1 MQFYLTKAEVMK
13 PIALS
18 TILAG
23 IALIGLTAF
32 VGTSRPTLELSY
44 TNDCQDSTDWQ
55 NRLKAEGFDVRAAQV
70 SNLSLSEQ
78 QAMMITP
85 APMRDCKIGRVAG
98 YSVIGEVPSGD
109 IVTLLRRKPADV
121 IALALDGPAQETV
134 AIHYDG
140 SVERR
145 RSE

>member
-1 MQFYLTKAEVMK
+1 MR
-13 PIALS
+13 PIAL
-18 TILAG
+18 TTVLAG

-44 TNDCQDSTDWQ
+44 TADCRNSAYWQ
-55 NRLKAEGFDVRAAQV
+55 SRLVAEGFDVRAAQV

-78 QAMMITP
+78 QAMMTTP
-85 APMRDCKIGRVAG
+85 ASMRDCKIGRVAG
-98 YSVIGEVPSGD
+98 YSVIGEVASGD

-121 IALALDGPAQETV
+121 IALARDNQTDETV

-140 SVERR
+140 SVERSR
-145 RSE
+145 ARQ

>member
-1 MQFYLTKAEVMK
+1 MTKCAK
-13 PIALS
+13 DS
-18 TILAG
+18 G
-23 IALIGLTAF
+23 HY
-32 VGTSRPTLELSY
+32 RLELSY

-55 NRLKAEGFDVRAAQV
+55 SRLEADGFDVRAAQV

-78 QAMMITP
+78 HAMMVTP
-85 APMRDCKIGRVAG
+85 AAMRDCKIGRVAG

-121 IALALDGPAQETV
+121 IALALDGPAHETV

-145 RSE
+145 RSEQ